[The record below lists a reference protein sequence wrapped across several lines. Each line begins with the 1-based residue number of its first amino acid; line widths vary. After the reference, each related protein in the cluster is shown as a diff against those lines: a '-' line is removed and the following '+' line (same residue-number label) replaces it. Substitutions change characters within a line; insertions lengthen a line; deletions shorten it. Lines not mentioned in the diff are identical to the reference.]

1 MLPRNIKAEEM
12 WLSKTIVTISEPGG
26 IHPEGIN
33 MGFSP
38 ISIQEKLCSGGF
50 RLHPSVFRLAGG
62 FTLLPASPGPVSVL
76 LT

>member
-1 MLPRNIKAEEM
+1 MLPRSIKAEEM
-12 WLSKTIVTISEPGG
+12 WPSKTTIKISEPGD

-50 RLHPSVFRLAGG
+50 RFHPSVVRFAGG
-62 FTLLPASPGPVSVL
+62 FTLLPASPGPVDIL
-76 LT
+76 LA